1 MRFSSLET
9 SSRVAREFLGMR
21 APVDACVRRGM
32 RGDPSSARA
41 GVDAVVKRG
50 RDVGAWA
57 ASASGIGARNVARDA
72 REGKWTD
79 EKATRGVRSVIG
91 YRAFVVD
98 ARVEAEEGVTS
109 ADALRRAAAEASE
122 RDDEGTRSRC
132 TIAFGDPSAL
142 QHVLGVF
149 KSELAKFDVL
159 ALEPTS
165 ERAFASACASKHAD
179 IVSVR
184 AGGKLGYTFA
194 ASDVRAAL
202 KNKIWFELCYGE
214 ALRDSTSRMWF
225 FANAGALARAT
236 RGGRDGVILS
246 SGVERAIDVRSMHD
260 VVNLATLFGMRE
272 SDARAAMTTQP
283 YEMIALAGK
292 RRLDASAT

>member
-1 MRFSSLET
+1 M
-9 SSRVAREFLGMR
+9 
-21 APVDACVRRGM
+21 
-32 RGDPSSARA
+32 
-41 GVDAVVKRG
+41 
-50 RDVGAWA
+50 
-57 ASASGIGARNVARDA
+57 
-72 REGKWTD
+72 
-79 EKATRGVRSVIG
+79 RSVIG
-91 YRAFVVD
+91 YRTFVVD

-109 ADALRRAAAEASE
+109 ADALRRAAAEASA
-122 RDDEGTRSRC
+122 RDDEGARSRC

-184 AGGKLGYTFA
+184 AGGKLGYRFA

-225 FANAGALARAT
+225 FANAGALA
-236 RGGRDGVILS
+236 
-246 SGVERAIDVRSMHD
+246 
-260 VVNLATLFGMRE
+260 E
-272 SDARAAMTTQP
+272 SDARRSRRRHFIERRRTRDRRAFDARRG
-283 YEMIALAGK
+283 EFSDSIRHARK
-292 RRLDASAT
+292 RRARGDDDATVRDDCVGGKTSSRRVRHLALRSCVRVRVRV